1 MRFTSTRR
9 PKHSHRGGPET
20 AAEPPGA
27 PVPEAGPADY
37 YAEPAGYYAEPAGY
51 YAEPAGYYAE
61 PAGYCREPADYY
73 AEPAGYYA
81 EPASHDDWPEPVAH
95 RRRKAWLLVFVLPVT
110 ALLVAAVA
118 LTGLHM
124 TGGGTIHVTAD
135 TGRQAPPRTITPL
148 DTRPS
153 CCVSSA
159 ISSAAPGTP
168 AAPPSH
174 RHHAATAKKNASSST
189 QTGDGTEAPGSMP
202 GWRLV
207 YSTDFPGNS
216 LPSGWD
222 AYTGQPGGDPYGS
235 WNPANVSV
243 SGGAL
248 HLMATSSGQGGVAYY
263 GNPQTYGM
271 YLVRMKGDY
280 EPGLSINNLAILWPA
295 ASGVWP
301 PEVDFFQDL
310 GGSRQSFSASLHAG
324 PDGNSSCCVIAS
336 PTQDSNGTQ
345 WHTYGVQWT
354 PTAITYTIDG
364 RPWGAVQRSSL
375 APPAQWPTIPMNLT
389 LQSQNQASAQPN
401 GQIETMTVAWVA
413 EYAMNG

>member
-9 PKHSHRGGPET
+9 PKHSHRGGP
-20 AAEPPGA
+20 AAAAAPPGA
-27 PVPEAGPADY
+27 PVPAPGPADC
-37 YAEPAGYYAEPAGY
+37 YAEPGGWAGPGGY
-51 YAEPAGYYAE
+51 DA
-61 PAGYCREPADYY
+61 EPADYY
-73 AEPAGYYA
+73 AGPGGYDPGPGGYDAGPAG
-81 EPASHDDWPEPVAH
+81 HDDLPEPVAH

-110 ALLVAAVA
+110 ALLVAAVT
-118 LTGLHM
+118 LTGLHV

-135 TGRQAPPRTITPL
+135 TGQQAPRQRSITPL
-148 DTRPS
+148 DTSPS

-168 AAPPSH
+168 TPPSH
-174 RHHAATAKKNASSST
+174 RHHAGTAKKSGSSST
-189 QTGDGTEAPGSMP
+189 TKTGNTTEAPGSMP

-207 YSTDFPGNS
+207 YTTDFPGNS

-243 SGGAL
+243 GGGAL
-248 HLMATSSGQGGVAYY
+248 HLLATSSGQAGVAYY

-280 EPGLSINNLAILWPA
+280 EPGLSINNLAILWPSA
-295 ASGVWP
+295 NGVWP

-324 PDGNSSCCVIAS
+324 PDGNGGCCVIAS
-336 PTQDSNGTQ
+336 PTQDNNGTQ
-345 WHTYGVQWT
+345 WHTYGVEWT
-354 PTAITYTIDG
+354 PTAITYTVDG
-364 RPWGAVQRSSL
+364 RPWGSVQRSSL

-401 GQIETMTVAWVA
+401 GQTETMTVAWVA